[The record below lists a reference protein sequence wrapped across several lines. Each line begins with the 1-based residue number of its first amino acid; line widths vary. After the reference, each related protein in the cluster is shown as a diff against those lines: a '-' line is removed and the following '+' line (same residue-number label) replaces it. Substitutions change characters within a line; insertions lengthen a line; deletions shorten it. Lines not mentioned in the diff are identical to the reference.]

1 MEHLV
6 EVIGVNA
13 FKGRIDNNRIDSGK
27 LFSIAKLDTRRN
39 SSDAES
45 VNWKIGHAVEMWK
58 LPNSEMAM
66 RVAILNPSVQKPVLV
81 KIVVERLSNGR
92 ETQEVIQDVIPASID
107 ANTGEIKPASA
118 ARSEAEGKRSAQ
130 RSAA

>member
-27 LFSIAKLDTRRN
+27 LFSIAKLDNRRN

-66 RVAILNPSVQKPVLV
+66 RVAILNPSIQKPVLV
-81 KIVVERLSNGR
+81 KIMVERYSNGR
-92 ETQEVIQDVIPASID
+92 ETQEVIVDVIPASID
-107 ANTGEIKPASA
+107 ANTGEIKAPPVKEKKA
-118 ARSEAEGKRSAQ
+118 A
-130 RSAA
+130 